1 MAVSLLLE
9 LLPQQWQL
17 SITSLIL
24 LAVSVVLI
32 FWSRCRRNPSSR
44 LKLPPGPTRLPIIG
58 NLHQIGRLP
67 HWSLGA
73 VAGWHGPV
81 MALRL
86 GTVPV
91 VVLSSPKAAQEA
103 LKVHDPE
110 CCSRSPSA
118 GPRMLS
124 YGYKDVA
131 FSPYSKYVRDM
142 RKLFVVELLSMRRV
156 QAASFPA
163 CYAREAQVEKL
174 IEKLTR
180 NGRNAVAIN
189 EHIFSTVDGIIG
201 TFALGETYAAEEFKD
216 ISETMDLLSSSFAE
230 DFFPGSV
237 AGRLVD
243 RLTGL
248 AARREAIFR
257 KLDRFFERI
266 VDQHAAADD
275 DGPAAARRKAD
286 DKGSA
291 GSDLVHELIDL
302 WKMEGNTKQGF
313 TKDHVKAMLLDTFVG
328 GITTT
333 SVTLHWAMSELIR
346 NPRVMKKAQDEIR
359 AVVGEKERV
368 QHHDM
373 PKLKYLKMV
382 VKETFRLHPP
392 ATLLVPRETTR
403 HFKVGGYDIP
413 EKTKVIVNAWAIGRD
428 PNIWKDPEEFIPERF
443 EEMDIDFNGAHF
455 ELVPFGS
462 GRRICPGLGMG
473 VANIEFILASM
484 LFCFDWE
491 LPHGVRKEDID
502 MEEAG
507 KLTFHKKIPL
517 LLVPTPNKAPN

>member
-1 MAVSLLLE
+1 MAASLLLE

-24 LAVSVVLI
+24 LAVSV
-32 FWSRCRRNPSSR
+32 
-44 LKLPPGPTRLPIIG
+44 PG
-58 NLHQIGRLP
+58 
-67 HWSLGA
+67 GA
-73 VAGWHGPV
+73 GGVA
-81 MALRL
+81 RL
-86 GTVPV
+86 GTVSV
-91 VVLSSPKAAQEA
+91 VVLSSPKAAREA

-131 FSPYSKYVRDM
+131 FSPYSNYVRNM
-142 RKLFVVELLSMRRV
+142 RKLFVVELLSMRR
-156 QAASFPA
+156 
-163 CYAREAQVEKL
+163 VEKL

-216 ISETMDLLSSSFAE
+216 ISETMDLLSSSSAE

-413 EKTKVIVNAWAIGRD
+413 EKTK
-428 PNIWKDPEEFIPERF
+428 EFIPERF

-462 GRRICPGLGMG
+462 GRRICPGLAMG